1 MATGDGRHGSWRR
14 SRRAWRAAPTRATTT
29 KIAPIFGF
37 RPGRRRAHSVSRAN
51 PGRLYLR
58 KPPHRGTYRWME
70 ALIRYLAGEGR
81 VILQAPA
88 TFLVAIAIVSGIAWV
103 ALDWKYSSQ
112 ISNLQSRLSLRD
124 DQIADYKDKLNGATP
139 DEAKKRLDELETQ
152 VRALS
157 PRRLTNEQKGK
168 LTQAL
173 AGTSEVIEIAQ
184 DAAVSDAK
192 AFTGDL
198 ATCFQVAGW
207 TVSLPSIFAPG
218 YVPPTGVALRV
229 LNPGSLRPAELNA
242 KKALEAAGIEFNI
255 EGGFRPPNPARLA
268 IMPPDPDVGIL
279 ITTKLN

>member
-37 RPGRRRAHSVSRAN
+37 RPGRQRAHSVSRAN

-88 TFLVAIAIVSGIAWV
+88 TFLVAIAIVFGIAWV

-173 AGTSEVIEIAQ
+173 AGTSGVIEIAQ

-268 IMPPDPDVGIL
+268 TMPPDPDVGIL